1 MLVRTRAIVLRTIK
15 YGEASF
21 VADLLTEE
29 YGRMSFLL
37 HIPKTGKGKVKKQFF
52 QPLSVLELVIDYRER
67 KNLQHIRDV
76 RMAVQMPGIALH
88 PVKRALALFLQEFLY
103 YVTRSEQRNAPLFL
117 YIVESLSWL
126 DMAPDGYANFHLVFM
141 LRLSRFVGFYPNLD
155 DFVPGCLFDLR
166 EARFVRK
173 VPLHSDF
180 LRSDEAARLHD
191 LFRMNYETMHLFRM
205 NRQDRNRITE
215 LALRYYRL
223 HVPDMPELKCLD
235 VLKTLFD

>member
-88 PVKRALALFLQEFLY
+88 PVKRALALFLQ
-103 YVTRSEQRNAPLFL
+103 
-117 YIVESLSWL
+117 
-126 DMAPDGYANFHLVFM
+126 
-141 LRLSRFVGFYPNLD
+141 
-155 DFVPGCLFDLR
+155 
-166 EARFVRK
+166 
-173 VPLHSDF
+173 
-180 LRSDEAARLHD
+180 
-191 LFRMNYETMHLFRM
+191 
-205 NRQDRNRITE
+205 
-215 LALRYYRL
+215 
-223 HVPDMPELKCLD
+223 
-235 VLKTLFD
+235 

>member
-88 PVKRALALFLQEFLY
+88 P
-103 YVTRSEQRNAPLFL
+103 
-117 YIVESLSWL
+117 
-126 DMAPDGYANFHLVFM
+126 
-141 LRLSRFVGFYPNLD
+141 
-155 DFVPGCLFDLR
+155 
-166 EARFVRK
+166 
-173 VPLHSDF
+173 DF

-205 NRQDRNRITE
+205 SRQDRNRVTE

-223 HVPDMPELKCLD
+223 HVPDMLELKCLD

>member
-1 MLVRTRAIVLRTIK
+1 
-15 YGEASF
+15 
-21 VADLLTEE
+21 
-29 YGRMSFLL
+29 
-37 HIPKTGKGKVKKQFF
+37 
-52 QPLSVLELVIDYRER
+52 
-67 KNLQHIRDV
+67 
-76 RMAVQMPGIALH
+76 
-88 PVKRALALFLQEFLY
+88 
-103 YVTRSEQRNAPLFL
+103 
-117 YIVESLSWL
+117 
-126 DMAPDGYANFHLVFM
+126 M

-166 EARFVRK
+166 EARFVRT
-173 VPLHSDF
+173 VPLHPDF

-205 NRQDRNRITE
+205 SRQDRNRVTE

>member
-1 MLVRTRAIVLRTIK
+1 M
-15 YGEASF
+15 
-21 VADLLTEE
+21 
-29 YGRMSFLL
+29 
-37 HIPKTGKGKVKKQFF
+37 
-52 QPLSVLELVIDYRER
+52 
-67 KNLQHIRDV
+67 
-76 RMAVQMPGIALH
+76 
-88 PVKRALALFLQEFLY
+88 
-103 YVTRSEQRNAPLFL
+103 TRSEQRNAPLFL

-126 DMAPDGYANFHLVFM
+126 DVAPDGYANFHLVFM

-166 EARFVRK
+166 EARFVRT
-173 VPLHSDF
+173 VPLHPDF

-205 NRQDRNRITE
+205 SRQDRNRVTE